1 MKNEDSNFSIVHE
14 EVLKKGLLWI
24 MCVCIWVGFLYRIL
38 NNIENS
44 IFSMVL
50 EEVLKMFP
58 LDNVCLD
65 LSGISL
71 QNFNQ
76 QRDLPHRPGRAK

>member
-1 MKNEDSNFSIVHE
+1 MKFED
-14 EVLKKGLLWI
+14 L
-24 MCVCIWVGFLYRIL
+24 
-38 NNIENS
+38 
-44 IFSMVL
+44 IFSMKL

-71 QNFNQ
+71 QNFKQ
-76 QRDLPHRPGRAK
+76 QRDLPHRPGRAKQEETGIIALIESEGALSVNSGLLGKGVLFCSYFSAY

>member
-1 MKNEDSNFSIVHE
+1 MAGELQIYNGIQKSYLQGYFTHTHQTIIYMFHISLIQEVFIMKFED
-14 EVLKKGLLWI
+14 
-24 MCVCIWVGFLYRIL
+24 
-38 NNIENS
+38 S

-71 QNFNQ
+71 QNFKQ
-76 QRDLPHRPGRAK
+76 P